1 MNQESIGIKIATL
14 RKEKH
19 MTQKELAEQLHVTD
33 KAVSKWER
41 GMNYPDLALF
51 SSLAK
56 VLETSVA
63 DLLELKQNTSDHDLD
78 IISEIAKAEQKQT
91 LIRLREYLYL
101 TIVLGI
107 GVILFKLYLST
118 HGYVW
123 EKYNFVFWVEAILF
137 GVSAT
142 LITNGFVFLSKLKKY
157 FS

>member
-1 MNQESIGIKIATL
+1 MNQESIGIKISAL

-41 GMNYPDLALF
+41 GLNYPDLALF
-51 SSLAK
+51 PSLAK
-56 VLETSVA
+56 VLGTSVA
-63 DLLELKQNTSDHDLD
+63 DLLELEQNTSNHDLD
-78 IISEIAKAEQKQT
+78 IINEIAKAEQKQT
-91 LIRLREYLYL
+91 LCMLREYLYL

-142 LITNGFVFLSKLKKY
+142 LITNGFIFLSKLKKY
-157 FS
+157 YN